1 MGLDTLAEQQA
12 WLSDLA
18 AAVQGLASQ
27 ARTHARPHART
38 HRHTHAQTHTH
49 THTHT
54 SLNVSDIQARHF
66 TLTRHACCGSWLRPT
81 TWRTLTPQPFRDD
94 GPRREMNRLRFFAA
108 RRKHCHV
115 GTRGTPRAG
124 KVRGVGTS
132 DRWTVE
138 NSEFPGRKNSRYD

>member
-27 ARTHARPHART
+27 ARTHAR
-38 HRHTHAQTHTH
+38 THAHTHTH
-49 THTHT
+49 THTHIIT
-54 SLNVSDIQARHF
+54 NVSDIQARLF
-66 TLTRHACCGSWLRPT
+66 TLTRHACCGSWLRPI

-108 RRKHCHV
+108 RRKLCHV
-115 GTRGTPRAG
+115 GTRGSARTG
-124 KVRGVGTS
+124 KMKSVGPS